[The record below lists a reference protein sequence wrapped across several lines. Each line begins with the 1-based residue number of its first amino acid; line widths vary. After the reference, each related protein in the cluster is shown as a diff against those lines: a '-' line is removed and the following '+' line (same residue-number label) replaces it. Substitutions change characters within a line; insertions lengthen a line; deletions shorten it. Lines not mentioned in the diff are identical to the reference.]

1 MAFAG
6 VSAGEGPMMAMQ
18 AFKSRGMALILVLW
32 LVASLS
38 LVVLAGAQ
46 GVRQQTQRTTLDLER
61 LRAESV
67 LDASIQLIAQRLLS
81 DKGKDS
87 QYRVQRL
94 ALAPG
99 DVWVEITPSG
109 GLVDVNVA
117 SEALLQALFQRAAG
131 LSPGEAA
138 ILASRVR
145 DYIDPDD
152 TPNGVG
158 GAEAAQYRAAGWPS
172 MPRNAALEDLSELK
186 SVLGMTSGL
195 YEIIAPHLGI
205 NGQQRIEIDSAP
217 PALIDA
223 LTGQQGLGARIRNSP
238 PEMRAGVL
246 LSGAAAEFFTP
257 ARSSGGQTIRLRAFV
272 QAEGDR
278 WWQREAWV
286 DLSERPDALTPWTT
300 LSLEP
305 TRRFHK
311 PEQEFKP

>member
-1 MAFAG
+1 MARRMHN
-6 VSAGEGPMMAMQ
+6 V
-18 AFKSRGMALILVLW
+18 RGAALIMVLW
-32 LVASLS
+32 LVAALS
-38 LVVLAGAQ
+38 LVVLAGAR

-67 LDASIQLIAQRLLS
+67 LDAAIQLSAQRLLL
-81 DKGKDS
+81 DRGKDS
-87 QYRVQRL
+87 QYRIQRL
-94 ALAPG
+94 SLG
-99 DVWVEITPSG
+99 QNDIWVEITPSG

-117 SEALLQALFQRAAG
+117 SEGLLQAVLQRAGG

-152 TPNGVG
+152 TPSGVG

-172 MPRNAALEDLSELK
+172 MPRNAALEDLSDLK

-195 YEIIAPHLGI
+195 YEIIVPHLGI

-223 LTGQQGLGARIRNSP
+223 LTGQQGLGARIHKSP

-257 ARSSGGQTIRLRAFV
+257 ARSSGGQTTRLRAFA

-278 WWQREAWV
+278 WWQREVWI

-300 LSLEP
+300 RSVEP
-305 TRRFHK
+305 TRRFNK

>member
-1 MAFAG
+1 MARR
-6 VSAGEGPMMAMQ
+6 VH
-18 AFKSRGMALILVLW
+18 KVRGAALIMVLW
-32 LVASLS
+32 LVAALS

-67 LDASIQLIAQRLLS
+67 LDAAIQLTAQRLLL

-87 QYRVQRL
+87 SYRIQRL
-94 ALAPG
+94 SLG
-99 DVWVEITPSG
+99 QSDIWVEITPSG

-117 SEALLQALFQRAAG
+117 SDALLQALFQRAGG

-152 TPNGVG
+152 TPSGVG

-172 MPRNAALEDLSELK
+172 MPRNAALDDLSELK
-186 SVLGMTSGL
+186 SVLGMTAGL

-223 LTGQQGLGARIRNSP
+223 LTGQQGLGARIHKSP
-238 PEMRAGVL
+238 PEMRAGLL

-257 ARSSGGQTIRLRAFV
+257 ARSSGGQTLRLRAFA

-278 WWQREAWV
+278 WWQREVWM
-286 DLSERPDALTPWTT
+286 DLGERPDALTPWTT
-300 LSLEP
+300 RSVEP
-305 TRRFHK
+305 TRRFNK

>member
-1 MAFAG
+1 MMTLR
-6 VSAGEGPMMAMQ
+6 VSNV
-18 AFKSRGMALILVLW
+18 RGAALIMVLW
-32 LVASLS
+32 LVAALS

-67 LDASIQLIAQRLLS
+67 LDAAIQLTAQRLLQ
-81 DKGKDS
+81 DRGKDS
-87 QYRVQRL
+87 QYRIQQLSLGRS
-94 ALAPG
+94 
-99 DVWVEITPSG
+99 DIWVEITPSG

-117 SEALLQALFQRAAG
+117 SDTLLQALFQRGGG

-138 ILASRVR
+138 ILVSRVK
-145 DYIDPDD
+145 DYLDPDD
-152 TPNGVG
+152 IPSGVG

-172 MPRNAALEDLSELK
+172 MPRNAALDDLSELK
-186 SVLGMTSGL
+186 SVLGMTAGL
-195 YEIIAPHLGI
+195 YEIISAHLGI

-223 LTGQQGLGARIRNSP
+223 LTGQQGLGARIHKSP

-246 LSGAAAEFFTP
+246 LSGAAAELFTP
-257 ARSSGGQTIRLRAFV
+257 ARSSGGQAMRLRAFA
-272 QAEGDR
+272 QAEGGR

-300 LSLEP
+300 RSVEP
-305 TRRFHK
+305 TRRYNK

>member
-1 MAFAG
+1 MVWSLRNA
-6 VSAGEGPMMAMQ
+6 
-18 AFKSRGMALILVLW
+18 RGAALIMVLW
-32 LVASLS
+32 LVAALA
-38 LVVLAGAQ
+38 LVVRAGAQ
-46 GVRQQTQRTTLDLER
+46 GVRQQIQRTALDLER

-67 LDASIQLIAQRLLS
+67 LDAAIQLTAQRLLL
-81 DKGKDS
+81 DRGKDS
-87 QYRVQRL
+87 QYQIKRL
-94 ALAPG
+94 SLG
-99 DVWVEITPSG
+99 QTDTWVEITPSG

-117 SEALLQALFQRAAG
+117 SEALLQALFQRAGG

-138 ILASRVR
+138 ILVSRVR

-152 TPNGVG
+152 TPGGVG

-172 MPRNAALEDLSELK
+172 MPRNAALEDLSDLK
-186 SVLGMTSGL
+186 SVLGMTAGL
-195 YEIIAPHLGI
+195 YEIIAPHLGT

-223 LTGQQGLGARIRNSP
+223 LTGQQGLGARIHKSP

-257 ARSSGGQTIRLRAFV
+257 ARSSGGQTVRLRAFA

-278 WWQREAWV
+278 WWQREVWI

-300 LSLEP
+300 RSVEP
-305 TRRFHK
+305 TRRFTK

>member
-1 MAFAG
+1 
-6 VSAGEGPMMAMQ
+6 MMALRVHNV
-18 AFKSRGMALILVLW
+18 RGAALIMVLW
-32 LVASLS
+32 LVAALS

-46 GVRQQTQRTTLDLER
+46 GVRQQTQRTALDIER

-67 LDASIQLIAQRLLS
+67 LDAAIQLTAQRLVQAR
-81 DKGKDS
+81 GKDS

-94 ALAPG
+94 SLG
-99 DVWVEITPSG
+99 QNEVWVEITPSG

-117 SEALLQALFQRAAG
+117 SEALLQALFQRAGG
-131 LSPGEAA
+131 LSSGEAT
-138 ILASRVR
+138 ILASRVK

-152 TPNGVG
+152 TPSGVG

-172 MPRNAALEDLSELK
+172 MPRNSALEDLSDLK
-186 SVLGMTSGL
+186 SVLGMTAGL

-223 LTGQQGLGARIRNSP
+223 LTGQQGLGVRIYKSP

-257 ARSSGGQTIRLRAFV
+257 ARSSGGQTVRVRAFT
-272 QAEGDR
+272 QTEGNR
-278 WWQREAWV
+278 WWQREVWI
-286 DLSERPDALTPWTT
+286 DPSERPDALTPWTT
-300 LSLEP
+300 RSVEP
-305 TRRFHK
+305 TRRFNK